1 MKKATLKAKNLKKI
15 KTPQSEKY
23 WLDSLVPLSVRLWL
37 DECLRP
43 LYPGSEDYYWTIDTK
58 TGLVDV
64 TGSFNCAGQGLSD
77 LKGVKFG
84 LVLGYFNCSHNNL
97 KQSTEGLPLATIG
110 RFYSHNNS
118 EKIKKPRN

>member
-43 LYPGSEDYYWTIDTK
+43 LYPGSDDYYWTIDTK

-97 KQSTEGLPLATIG
+97 KQSTEGLI
-110 RFYSHNNS
+110 N
-118 EKIKKPRN
+118 